1 MKKFIGKTVTG
12 KVVSVHSGSNK
23 DLSKEAWSDPVT

>member
-23 DLSKEAWSDPVT
+23 DLSKEA